1 MQRIRIVAL
10 FAAAIVIGGC
20 SASGA
25 LPSSTSSTP
34 APSADQPPAGNVVIH
49 AFAFGPQKISVTAGS
64 TVTWTNQDAILHT
77 VTPGTVA
84 QPEDLQPEDGRRP
97 TWLSNSRQVQMYG
110 HQCSEGGVTLRRP
123 DLTEAGDEPGI

>member
-20 SASGA
+20 SASGV
-25 LPSSTSSTP
+25 LPSSTTSSTP

-49 AFAFGPQKISVTAGS
+49 TFAFGPQKISVTAGS

-77 VTPGTVA
+77 VTAGTATRPRKTFNAKMDGVGSTFSFTFDRPGTY
-84 QPEDLQPEDGRRP
+84 P
-97 TWLSNSRQVQMYG
+97 Y
-110 HQCSEGGVTLRRP
+110 HCSIHEVMTGVVTV
-123 DLTEAGDEPGI
+123 T